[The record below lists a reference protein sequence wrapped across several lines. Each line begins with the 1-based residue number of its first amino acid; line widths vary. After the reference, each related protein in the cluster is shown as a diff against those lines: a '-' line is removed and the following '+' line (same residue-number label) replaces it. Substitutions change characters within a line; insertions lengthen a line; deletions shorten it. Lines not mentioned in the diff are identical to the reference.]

1 MKTDNVFF
9 VGFDENETTI
19 LHSKCG
25 SEALIEALMVEV
37 SVNGQK
43 GVGFSCPICD
53 FETMYFL
60 KAAWDQVLEKLK
72 KSPEKTKM
80 IVQKC
85 YTVDK
90 IVLYSGEA
98 IVLEKRTLV

>member
-25 SEALIEALMVEV
+25 SEASIVEV

-43 GVGFSCPICD
+43 GVGFSCPICN

-60 KAAWDQVLEKLK
+60 KAAWNQVLEKLK

-90 IVLYSGEA
+90 IVLYSGKA